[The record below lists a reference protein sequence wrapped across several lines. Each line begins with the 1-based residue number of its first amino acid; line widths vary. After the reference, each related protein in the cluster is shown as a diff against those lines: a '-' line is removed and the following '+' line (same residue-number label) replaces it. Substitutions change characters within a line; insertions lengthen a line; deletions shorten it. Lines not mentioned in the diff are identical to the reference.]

1 LQFPHQVVLFGDE
14 LVVVQLRVE
23 EMQVLVDQ
31 FLCELYVKLVLKG
44 N

>member
-23 EMQVLVDQ
+23 EMQVLVD
-31 FLCELYVKLVLKG
+31 
-44 N
+44 

>member
-23 EMQVLVDQ
+23 EMHVLVDE
-31 FLCELYVKLVLKG
+31 FLCELDVKLILKG